1 MVNHSMKKRSIQVLL
16 MITAIAGVAGFQ
28 FYWLKQTYQQ
38 EKKSLSIKTDLA
50 FRDAMQDLQLAKLNL
65 DTLSGTPGTR
75 SNIRVHVNDSVQERV
90 TVQLNGKKGII
101 STINVLRKHVAGKP
115 AGDSTLKENVLISN
129 ERAYFDRRFLPSDS
143 NADNPIIPA
152 REHIFRLL
160 YGVDSLWDTLKIK
173 EINDEVG
180 KKLRQRNMMVPFTII
195 RLDSLEQEND
205 SIGNEVT
212 VGFAHPVT
220 YAMTLGNSFPY
231 LLKEISLPILFS
243 LLLTGITLLLFVLL
257 YRNLLQQR
265 KLTAIKNEFIGNIT
279 HELKTPIATVSVAI
293 EAMKDFDA
301 LQNSERTREYL
312 GIAGQELGR
321 LSMLVDK
328 VLRLSMFE
336 NKEVELTY
344 ERFDVAA
351 LLQEVMRSMQIQ
363 FEKRGADVQVQ
374 YKGTDF
380 FIDADPMHLASVI
393 YNLLDNA
400 IKYSKANPVIRIEAT
415 ITEHD
420 FILQISDN
428 GIGID
433 PAYGQRVF
441 EKFFRVPHGN
451 LHNVKGYGLGLSY
464 AAHIAEKHGGSIKV
478 ESDGENGA
486 TFIITLPRKHGN

>member
-1 MVNHSMKKRSIQVLL
+1 MKKLSIQVLL

-28 FYWLKQTYQQ
+28 LYWLKQTYLQ
-38 EKKSLSIKTDLA
+38 EKKSLSIKADLA
-50 FRDAMQDLQLAKLNL
+50 FRDAMQDLQLSKLDL
-65 DTLSGTPGTR
+65 DISSGTPG
-75 SNIRVHVNDSVQERV
+75 SGSKIRVHVNDSVQERV

-101 STINVLRKHVAGKP
+101 STINVLRKQVAGKP
-115 AGDSTLKENVLISN
+115 GGDSSLKENVLISK
-129 ERAYFDRRFLPSDS
+129 ERTYFERHLTAPDS
-143 NADNPIIPA
+143 NVDKSIIPP
-152 REHIFRLL
+152 REHIIRLL

-173 EINDEVG
+173 EINDAVNS
-180 KKLRQRNMMVPFTII
+180 KLRQRSIMVPFTII
-195 RLDSLEQEND
+195 RLDSLEHDTD

-220 YAMTLGNSFPY
+220 YAMTLGNVFPFI
-231 LLKEISLPILFS
+231 LKEISLPILFS
-243 LLLTGITLLLFVLL
+243 VLLTGITLLSFILL

-301 LQNSERTREYL
+301 LQSPEKTREYL

-336 NKEVELTY
+336 NKEVELSF
-344 ERFDVAA
+344 ERFDVSM
-351 LLQEVMRSMQIQ
+351 LLQEVIRSMQIQ
-363 FEKRGADVQVQ
+363 FEKRGADVEVQ

-380 FIDADPMHLASVI
+380 FIDADRMHVASVI

-400 IKYSKANPVIRIEAT
+400 IKYSKDIPKIRILAAVT
-415 ITEHD
+415 GQD

-464 AAHIAEKHGGSIKV
+464 AAHIAEKHKGSIKV

>member
-1 MVNHSMKKRSIQVLL
+1 

-28 FYWLKQTYQQ
+28 LYWLKQTYLQ
-38 EKKSLSIKTDLA
+38 EKKSLSIKADLA
-50 FRDAMQDLQLAKLNL
+50 FRDAMQDLQLSKLDL
-65 DTLSGTPGTR
+65 DISSGTPG
-75 SNIRVHVNDSVQERV
+75 SGSKIRVHVNDSVQERV

-101 STINVLRKHVAGKP
+101 STINVLRKQVAGKP
-115 AGDSTLKENVLISN
+115 GGDSSLKENVLISN
-129 ERAYFDRRFLPSDS
+129 ERTYFERHLTAPDS
-143 NADNPIIPA
+143 NVDKSIIPP
-152 REHIFRLL
+152 REHIIRLL

-173 EINDEVG
+173 EINDAVNS
-180 KKLRQRNMMVPFTII
+180 KLRQRSIMVPFTII
-195 RLDSLEQEND
+195 RLDSLEHDTD

-220 YAMTLGNSFPY
+220 YAMTLGNVFPFI
-231 LLKEISLPILFS
+231 LKEISLPILFS
-243 LLLTGITLLLFVLL
+243 VLLTGITLLSFILL

-301 LQNSERTREYL
+301 LQSPEKTREYL

-336 NKEVELTY
+336 NKEVELSF
-344 ERFDVAA
+344 ERFDVSM
-351 LLQEVMRSMQIQ
+351 LLQEVIRSMQIQ
-363 FEKRGADVQVQ
+363 FEKRGADVEVQ

-380 FIDADPMHLASVI
+380 FIDADRMHVASVI

-400 IKYSKANPVIRIEAT
+400 IKYSKDIPKIRILAAVT
-415 ITEHD
+415 GQD

-464 AAHIAEKHGGSIKV
+464 AAHIAEKHKGSIKV

>member
-1 MVNHSMKKRSIQVLL
+1 MKKLSIQVLL

-28 FYWLKQTYQQ
+28 LYWLKQTYLQ
-38 EKKSLSIKTDLA
+38 EKKSLSIKADLA
-50 FRDAMQDLQLAKLNL
+50 FRDAMQDLQLSKLDL
-65 DTLSGTPGTR
+65 DISSGTPG
-75 SNIRVHVNDSVQERV
+75 SGSKIRVHVNDSVQERV

-101 STINVLRKHVAGKP
+101 STINVLRKQVAGKP
-115 AGDSTLKENVLISN
+115 GGDSSLKENVLISK
-129 ERAYFDRRFLPSDS
+129 ERTYFERHLTAADS
-143 NADNPIIPA
+143 NVDKSIIPP
-152 REHIFRLL
+152 REHIIRLL

-173 EINDEVG
+173 EIKDAVNS
-180 KKLRQRNMMVPFTII
+180 KLRQRSIMVPFTII
-195 RLDSLEQEND
+195 RLDSLEHDTD

-220 YAMTLGNSFPY
+220 YAMTLGNVFPFI
-231 LLKEISLPILFS
+231 LKEISLPILFS
-243 LLLTGITLLLFVLL
+243 VLLTGITLLSFILL

-301 LQNSERTREYL
+301 LQSPEKTREYL

-336 NKEVELTY
+336 NKEVELSF
-344 ERFDVAA
+344 ERFDVSM
-351 LLQEVMRSMQIQ
+351 LLQEVIRSMQIQ
-363 FEKRGADVQVQ
+363 FEKRGADVEVQ

-380 FIDADPMHLASVI
+380 FIDADRMHVASVI

-400 IKYSKANPVIRIEAT
+400 IKYSKDIPKIRILAAVT
-415 ITEHD
+415 GQD

-464 AAHIAEKHGGSIKV
+464 AAHIAEKHKGSIKV

>member
-1 MVNHSMKKRSIQVLL
+1 

-28 FYWLKQTYQQ
+28 LYWLKQTYLQ
-38 EKKSLSIKTDLA
+38 EKKSLSIKADLA
-50 FRDAMQDLQLAKLNL
+50 FRDAMQDLQLSKLDL
-65 DTLSGTPGTR
+65 DISSGTPG
-75 SNIRVHVNDSVQERV
+75 SGSKIRVHVNDSVQERV

-101 STINVLRKHVAGKP
+101 STINVLRKQVAGKP
-115 AGDSTLKENVLISN
+115 GGDSSLKENVLISN
-129 ERAYFDRRFLPSDS
+129 ERTYFERHLTAPDS
-143 NADNPIIPA
+143 NVDKSIIPP
-152 REHIFRLL
+152 REHIIRLL

-173 EINDEVG
+173 EINDAVNS
-180 KKLRQRNMMVPFTII
+180 KLRQRSIMVPFTII
-195 RLDSLEQEND
+195 RLDSLEHDTD

-220 YAMTLGNSFPY
+220 YAMTLGNVFPFI
-231 LLKEISLPILFS
+231 LKEISLPILFS
-243 LLLTGITLLLFVLL
+243 VLLTGITLLSFILL

-301 LQNSERTREYL
+301 LQSPEKTREYL

-336 NKEVELTY
+336 NKEVELSF
-344 ERFDVAA
+344 ERFDVSM
-351 LLQEVMRSMQIQ
+351 LLQEVIRSMQIQ
-363 FEKRGADVQVQ
+363 FEKRGADVEVQ

-380 FIDADPMHLASVI
+380 FIDADRMHVASVI

-400 IKYSKANPVIRIEAT
+400 IKYSKDIPKIRILAAVT
-415 ITEHD
+415 GQD

-428 GIGID
+428 GIGMSRE
-433 PAYGQRVF
+433 GFSRKVRQT
-441 EKFFRVPHGN
+441 HGISPQEVGMIARLN
-451 LHNVKGYGLGLSY
+451 NARRLLQAGHDIAAAAADSGFSDQSHLGRHFLRAFGVTPGRY
-464 AAHIAEKHGGSIKV
+464 RAG
-478 ESDGENGA
+478 
-486 TFIITLPRKHGN
+486 

>member
-1 MVNHSMKKRSIQVLL
+1 MKKLSIQVLL

-28 FYWLKQTYQQ
+28 LYWLKQTYLQ
-38 EKKSLSIKTDLA
+38 EKKSLSIKADLA
-50 FRDAMQDLQLAKLNL
+50 FRDAMQDLQLSKLDL
-65 DTLSGTPGTR
+65 DISSGTPG
-75 SNIRVHVNDSVQERV
+75 SGSKIRVHVNDSVQERV

-101 STINVLRKHVAGKP
+101 STINVLRKQVAGKP
-115 AGDSTLKENVLISN
+115 GGDSSLKENVLISK
-129 ERAYFDRRFLPSDS
+129 ERTYFERHLTAPDS
-143 NADNPIIPA
+143 NVDKSIIPP
-152 REHIFRLL
+152 REHIIRLL

-173 EINDEVG
+173 EIKDAVNS
-180 KKLRQRNMMVPFTII
+180 KLRQRSIMVPFTII
-195 RLDSLEQEND
+195 RLDSLEHDTD

-220 YAMTLGNSFPY
+220 YAMTLGNVFPFI
-231 LLKEISLPILFS
+231 LKEISLPILFS
-243 LLLTGITLLLFVLL
+243 VLLTGITLLSFILL

-301 LQNSERTREYL
+301 LQSPEKTREYL

-336 NKEVELTY
+336 NKEVELSF
-344 ERFDVAA
+344 ERFDVSM
-351 LLQEVMRSMQIQ
+351 LLQEVIRSMQIQ
-363 FEKRGADVQVQ
+363 FEKRGADVEVQ

-380 FIDADPMHLASVI
+380 FIDADRMHVASVI

-400 IKYSKANPVIRIEAT
+400 IKYSKDIPKIRILAAVT
-415 ITEHD
+415 GQD

-464 AAHIAEKHGGSIKV
+464 AAHIAEKHKGSIKV

>member
-1 MVNHSMKKRSIQVLL
+1 
-16 MITAIAGVAGFQ
+16 MITAITGVAGFQ
-28 FYWLKQTYQQ
+28 LYWLKQTYLQ
-38 EKKSLSIKTDLA
+38 EKKSLSIKADLA
-50 FRDAMQDLQLAKLNL
+50 FRDAMQDLQLSKLDL
-65 DTLSGTPGTR
+65 DISSGTPG
-75 SNIRVHVNDSVQERV
+75 SGSKIRVHVNDSVQERV

-101 STINVLRKHVAGKP
+101 STINVLRKQVAGKP
-115 AGDSTLKENVLISN
+115 GGDSSLKENVLISK
-129 ERAYFDRRFLPSDS
+129 ERTYFERHLTAPDS
-143 NADNPIIPA
+143 NVDKSIIPP
-152 REHIFRLL
+152 REHIIRLL

-173 EINDEVG
+173 EINDAVNS
-180 KKLRQRNMMVPFTII
+180 KLRQRSIMVPFTII
-195 RLDSLEQEND
+195 RLDSLEHDTD

-220 YAMTLGNSFPY
+220 YAMTLGNVFPFI
-231 LLKEISLPILFS
+231 LKEISLPILFS
-243 LLLTGITLLLFVLL
+243 VLLTGITLLSFILL

-301 LQNSERTREYL
+301 LQSPEKTREYL

-336 NKEVELTY
+336 NKEVELSF
-344 ERFDVAA
+344 ERFDVSM
-351 LLQEVMRSMQIQ
+351 LLQEVIRSMQIQ
-363 FEKRGADVQVQ
+363 FEKRGADVEVQ

-380 FIDADPMHLASVI
+380 FIDADRMHVASVI

-400 IKYSKANPVIRIEAT
+400 IKYSKDIPKIRILAAVT
-415 ITEHD
+415 GQD

-464 AAHIAEKHGGSIKV
+464 AAHIAEKHKGSIKV

>member
-1 MVNHSMKKRSIQVLL
+1 MKKLSIQVLL

-28 FYWLKQTYQQ
+28 LYWLKQTYLQ
-38 EKKSLSIKTDLA
+38 EKKSLSIKADLA
-50 FRDAMQDLQLAKLNL
+50 FRDAMQDLQLSKLDL
-65 DTLSGTPGTR
+65 DISSGTPG
-75 SNIRVHVNDSVQERV
+75 SGSKIRVHVNDSVQERV

-101 STINVLRKHVAGKP
+101 STINVLRKQVAGKP
-115 AGDSTLKENVLISN
+115 GGDSSLKENVLISN
-129 ERAYFDRRFLPSDS
+129 ERTYFERHLTAPDS
-143 NADNPIIPA
+143 NVDKSIIPP
-152 REHIFRLL
+152 REHIIRLL

-173 EINDEVG
+173 EINDAVNS
-180 KKLRQRNMMVPFTII
+180 KLRQRSIMVPFTII
-195 RLDSLEQEND
+195 RLDSLEHDTD

-220 YAMTLGNSFPY
+220 YAMTLGNVFPFI
-231 LLKEISLPILFS
+231 LKEISLPILFS
-243 LLLTGITLLLFVLL
+243 VLLTGITLLSFILL

-301 LQNSERTREYL
+301 LQSPEKTREYL

-336 NKEVELTY
+336 NKEVELSF
-344 ERFDVAA
+344 ERFDVSM
-351 LLQEVMRSMQIQ
+351 LLQEVIRSMQIQ
-363 FEKRGADVQVQ
+363 FEKHGADVEVQ

-380 FIDADPMHLASVI
+380 FIDADRMHVASVI

-400 IKYSKANPVIRIEAT
+400 IKYSKDIPKIRILAAVT
-415 ITEHD
+415 GQD

-464 AAHIAEKHGGSIKV
+464 AAHIAEKHKGSIKV

>member
-1 MVNHSMKKRSIQVLL
+1 MKKLSIQVLL

-28 FYWLKQTYQQ
+28 LYWLKQTYLQ
-38 EKKSLSIKTDLA
+38 EKKSLSIKADLA
-50 FRDAMQDLQLAKLNL
+50 FRDAMQDLQLSKLDL
-65 DTLSGTPGTR
+65 DISSGTPG
-75 SNIRVHVNDSVQERV
+75 SGSKIRVHVNDSVQERV

-101 STINVLRKHVAGKP
+101 STINVLRKQVAGKP
-115 AGDSTLKENVLISN
+115 GGDSSLKENVLISN
-129 ERAYFDRRFLPSDS
+129 ERTYFERHLTAPDS
-143 NADNPIIPA
+143 NVDKSIIPP
-152 REHIFRLL
+152 REHIIRLL

-173 EINDEVG
+173 EINDAVNS
-180 KKLRQRNMMVPFTII
+180 KLRQRSIMVPFTII
-195 RLDSLEQEND
+195 RLDSLEHDTD

-220 YAMTLGNSFPY
+220 YAMTLGNVFPFI
-231 LLKEISLPILFS
+231 LKEISLPILFS
-243 LLLTGITLLLFVLL
+243 VLLTGITLLSFILL

-301 LQNSERTREYL
+301 LQSPEKTREYL

-336 NKEVELTY
+336 NKEVELSF
-344 ERFDVAA
+344 ERFDVSM
-351 LLQEVMRSMQIQ
+351 LLQEVIRSMQIQ
-363 FEKRGADVQVQ
+363 FEKRGADVEVQ

-380 FIDADPMHLASVI
+380 FIDADRMHVASVI

-400 IKYSKANPVIRIEAT
+400 IKYSKDIPKIRILAAVT
-415 ITEHD
+415 GQD

-464 AAHIAEKHGGSIKV
+464 AAHIAEKHKGSIKV

>member
-1 MVNHSMKKRSIQVLL
+1 

-28 FYWLKQTYQQ
+28 LYWLKQTYLQ
-38 EKKSLSIKTDLA
+38 EKKSLSIKADLA
-50 FRDAMQDLQLAKLNL
+50 FRDAMQDLQLSKLDL
-65 DTLSGTPGTR
+65 DISSGTPG
-75 SNIRVHVNDSVQERV
+75 SGSKIRVHVNDSVQERV

-101 STINVLRKHVAGKP
+101 STINVLRKQVAGKP
-115 AGDSTLKENVLISN
+115 GGDSSLKENVLISK
-129 ERAYFDRRFLPSDS
+129 ERTYFERHLTAPDS
-143 NADNPIIPA
+143 NVDKSIIPP
-152 REHIFRLL
+152 REHIIRLL

-173 EINDEVG
+173 EINDAVNS
-180 KKLRQRNMMVPFTII
+180 KLRQRSIMVPFTII
-195 RLDSLEQEND
+195 RLDSLEHDTD

-220 YAMTLGNSFPY
+220 YAMTLGNVFPFI
-231 LLKEISLPILFS
+231 LKEISLPILFS
-243 LLLTGITLLLFVLL
+243 VLLTGITLLSFILL

-301 LQNSERTREYL
+301 LQSPEKTREYL

-336 NKEVELTY
+336 NKEVELSF
-344 ERFDVAA
+344 ERFDVSM
-351 LLQEVMRSMQIQ
+351 LLQEVIRSMQIQ
-363 FEKRGADVQVQ
+363 FEKRGADVEVQ

-380 FIDADPMHLASVI
+380 FIDADRMHVASVI

-400 IKYSKANPVIRIEAT
+400 IKYSKDIPKIRILAAVT
-415 ITEHD
+415 GQD

-464 AAHIAEKHGGSIKV
+464 AAHIAEKHKGSIKV